1 MDPHPGLLNTT
12 TIVRDLGVT
21 TSFPL
26 IYLSSLLLVLAFVFR
41 VVLYIEDIESED
53 TFNAVHRLPSRLS
66 QATLLWQ
73 RNNII
78 DYPVPVHYELNVIH
92 CPLSAIHITE
102 DPHFPPG
109 LSTYTACIDAQWSPF
124 NNMATICSNIT
135 AKATLSSASVM
146 SSSPTLI
153 SQEHKPINDKQEES
167 GEDDVP
173 VIVEKPDATATMAET
188 ATDDAADD
196 DEWGWST
203 KKTPNAT
210 PGPTTFN
217 NDVSAPNDGNTL
229 SPNKRPSTKGPGAG
243 VDEGTSPVVVG
254 KKTAMRQGKAE
265 KAAPKAGRPSAQV
278 TTTMPTH
285 SLPSRPGRNVHPAG
299 QPKIRRSKEQIEADC
314 EAGAKVLEEKIR
326 EVQMAKDHLVQLNIM
341 EECKEDDL
349 PLHTQC
355 SSTVVHKR
363 RHMDIETDSDEAFDL
378 REVDGN
384 DNSDNSDSSSPK
396 SDKMTKTKSWG
407 KKCVK
412 GAACQE
418 LLTRTE
424 ELRGVQKSQ
433 RQQKLKRDVGSARPS
448 LQELRQLDVDDLF
461 ELGGICESDL
471 EETHPVIAEVEG
483 PQVLVT
489 DSLKCY
495 DPDASVLSHTWDSST
510 LVKTIQVVF
519 NLSFTNVS
527 HTLSLQDGVVK
538 AAYNQMKT
546 RRSKI
551 ASDVLTLVRI
561 FFECAKFKNQPE
573 KIKDYVH
580 WALRSGGPAYYET
593 PVPKSCTLRKD
604 DPDYPIPDGF
614 LCSQFILP
622 IAESFITLSE
632 KSVLNPSLGSKNPPK
647 TLYAIILTAVERA
660 MRAHMTGAFNPPSD
674 FNHRT
679 TWNAMKDFYR
689 ILDQISESRW
699 ARALNFANNDDTE
712 SCVNESLLSAYHI
725 DFYIPSS
732 PTKFGA

>member
-1 MDPHPGLLNTT
+1 M
-12 TIVRDLGVT
+12 
-21 TSFPL
+21 
-26 IYLSSLLLVLAFVFR
+26 
-41 VVLYIEDIESED
+41 
-53 TFNAVHRLPSRLS
+53 PSIR
-66 QATLLWQ
+66 
-73 RNNII
+73 
-78 DYPVPVHYELNVIH
+78 
-92 CPLSAIHITE
+92 
-102 DPHFPPG
+102 
-109 LSTYTACIDAQWSPF
+109 STRR
-124 NNMATICSNIT
+124 
-135 AKATLSSASVM
+135 
-146 SSSPTLI
+146 
-153 SQEHKPINDKQEES
+153 
-167 GEDDVP
+167 
-173 VIVEKPDATATMAET
+173 
-188 ATDDAADD
+188 
-196 DEWGWST
+196 ST

-229 SPNKRPSTKGPGAG
+229 SPNKRPSTKGPGAE

-278 TTTMPTH
+278 TTTMPTR

-299 QPKIRRSKEQIEADC
+299 QPKIRRSKEQIEADR

-326 EVQMAKDHLVQLNIM
+326 EVQMAKDHLAQLNIM
-341 EECKEDDL
+341 EECEEDDL

-378 REVDGN
+378 RE
-384 DNSDNSDSSSPK
+384 
-396 SDKMTKTKSWG
+396 MTKTKSRG
-407 KKCVK
+407 KKRVK
-412 GAACQE
+412 GAARQE

-433 RQQKLKRDVGSARPS
+433 RQQKLKRDVGRFTVQDLHCKKYANSGLRSQPLAPPNAV
-448 LQELRQLDVDDLF
+448 QLRQLDVDDLF

-471 EETHPVIAEVEG
+471 EETRPVIAEVEG

-489 DSLKCY
+489 DSLKPCDLARKNELVRIREKTEDVQPRKPQATCKLPKLKAAKSTVKNGTSY
-495 DPDASVLSHTWDSST
+495 KGQEPGQPSTEAWTDVTNQYLSDPRWTRIFLPTLSHTLYISDNPFTDWTWDSST

-527 HTLSLQDGVVK
+527 HTLSLRDGVVK
-538 AAYNQMKT
+538 AAYNRMKT

-551 ASDVLTLVRI
+551 ASDVLTLVRM
-561 FFECAKFKNQPE
+561 FFERAEFKNQPE

-699 ARALNFANNDDTE
+699 AQALNFANNDDTE
-712 SCVNESLLSAYHI
+712 SCVNESLLSAYRI